1 MKVKGFTLIEMV
13 VTLIIGAIL
22 VLGIAGFVELGARG
36 YSDTVDRQRLQ
47 TQAKFILEKMS
58 REVRH
63 AVPNMLN
70 SDLAIPQAT
79 SCISFFPIV
88 ESGFYAISGAD
99 IQFVVGRNGVT
110 ANDLNSLTMVI
121 NPIQPEP
128 ISNAVSLVNV
138 SSAGDTF
145 WVPSGAATLIGNS
158 VSNRHYIYNP
168 NGMVNYCLVAGQLR
182 RSVSGANALPLSDSG
197 ITGTLTYTPA
207 TVQNNGIVQVN
218 MTFNNAAG
226 DESTNFIQEIQVLNV
241 P

>member
-13 VTLIIGAIL
+13 VTLIVGAIL

-70 SDLAIPQAT
+70 SDLAIPQAN

-99 IQFVVGRNGVT
+99 INFVVGRNGVT
-110 ANDLNSLTMVI
+110 VANINTLNMVI
-121 NPIQPEP
+121 NPTEANPTNNVFP
-128 ISNAVSLVNV
+128 LTNV
-138 SSAGDTF
+138 SSASDTF
-145 WVPSGAATLIGNS
+145 ILPDAATSIAGGS
-158 VSNRHYIYNP
+158 ISNRHYIYNP

-197 ITGTLTYTPA
+197 ITGALIYTPA

>member
-13 VTLIIGAIL
+13 VTLIVGAIL

-70 SDLAIPQAT
+70 SDLAYPQAN

-99 IQFVVGRNGVT
+99 INFVVGRNGVT
-110 ANDLNSLTMVI
+110 VANINTLNMVI
-121 NPIQPEP
+121 NPTEANPTT
-128 ISNAVSLVNV
+128 NVFSLTNV
-138 SSAGDTF
+138 SSASNTF
-145 WVPSGAATLIGNS
+145 ILPDAATSIAGGS
-158 VSNRHYIYNP
+158 ISNRHYIYNP

-197 ITGTLTYTPA
+197 ITGALTYTPA

>member
-13 VTLIIGAIL
+13 VTLIVGAIL

-36 YSDTVDRQRLQ
+36 YSDTVDRQRMQ

-70 SDLAIPQAT
+70 SDLAIPQAS

-88 ESGFYAISGAD
+88 ESGFYAVSGAD
-99 IQFVVGRNGVT
+99 LNFVVGRAGVT
-110 ANDLNSLTMVI
+110 VADINTLNMVI
-121 NPIQPEP
+121 NPTEATPSHNVVALTNVSGANNTFTVP
-128 ISNAVSLVNV
+128 SGAVSLV
-138 SSAGDTF
+138 
-145 WVPSGAATLIGNS
+145 GNS

-168 NGMVNYCLVAGQLR
+168 NGMVNYCLVTGQLR
-182 RSVSGANALPLSDSG
+182 RSVSGANALPLSDTG
-197 ITGTLTYTPA
+197 ITGTLEYLPA
-207 TVQNNGIVQVN
+207 TVQNNGIVQVDI
-218 MTFNNAAG
+218 TFNNAAG
-226 DESTNFIQEIQVLNV
+226 DESTSFRQEIQVLNV

>member
-13 VTLIIGAIL
+13 VTLIVGAIL

-36 YSDTVDRQRLQ
+36 YSNTVDRQRLQ

-88 ESGFYAISGAD
+88 ESGFYAVSGAD
-99 IQFVVGRNGVT
+99 INFVVGRSGVT
-110 ANDLNSLTMVI
+110 VANINTLNMVI
-121 NPIQPEP
+121 NPTQANPTT
-128 ISNAVSLVNV
+128 NVFALTNV
-138 SSAGDTF
+138 SSASNTF
-145 WVPSGAATLIGNS
+145 ILPDAAASIAGGS
-158 VSNRHYIYNP
+158 ISNRHYIYSP
-168 NGMVNYCLVAGQLR
+168 NGMVNYCLVAGQLH
-182 RSVSGANALPLSDSG
+182 RSVSGASALPLSDSG
-197 ITGTLTYTPA
+197 ITGALTYTPA